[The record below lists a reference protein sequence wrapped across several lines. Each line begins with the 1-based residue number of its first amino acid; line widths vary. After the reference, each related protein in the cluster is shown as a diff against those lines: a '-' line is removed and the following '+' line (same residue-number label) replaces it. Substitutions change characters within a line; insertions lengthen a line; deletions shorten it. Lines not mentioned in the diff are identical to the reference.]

1 MKGGLLAFGLKDVT
15 RARHRGRVPTM
26 YFSQKIKSLIN
37 AIERFWTGVPR
48 WLAPALAIGAIA
60 ILADPSWLFRHFGPS
75 VDDSTIHVVSG
86 QLTSRNTTKSPYLF
100 KAKDGRI
107 IPLYCQP
114 RRLLNYCLDDFPIK
128 DASITVG
135 YAPYRHSIF
144 GSDGGVVVELK
155 SEDRAFISRVVGEKN
170 LYDAQHPSVGRRLF
184 TAITSLISAI
194 PIVFGLMFIA
204 IGIVS
209 AFRRNA
215 GSAEP
220 AADG

>member
-1 MKGGLLAFGLKDVT
+1 
-15 RARHRGRVPTM
+15 M
-26 YFSQKIKSLIN
+26 YFFQKIKSLIK

-75 VDDSTIHVVSG
+75 VDNSRILVASG
-86 QLTSRNTTKSPYLF
+86 HIFSRNTTKSPYLF

-114 RRLLNYCLDDFPIK
+114 ERLLNYCLDDFPIK
-128 DASITVG
+128 DASLTVG
-135 YAPYRHSIF
+135 YAPYRHGIF
-144 GSDGGVVVELK
+144 GGDGGVIVELK
-155 SEDRAFISRVVGEKN
+155 SENRDFISRVVGEKY

-184 TAITSLISAI
+184 TVITSLISAI
-194 PIVFGLMFIA
+194 PIAFGLIFIA